1 MKKKTLV
8 ASFGLMVSSLTFAGG
23 LLTNTNQNV
32 AFLRNPARDGAI
44 GIDGVY
50 SNPAGVAFLPD
61 GLHLSLNF
69 QSAYQ
74 TREITSV
81 FGPFAYGA
89 GNRGESSKLF
99 KGDAKAP
106 VVPSLQA
113 AYNRGRWSYSFN
125 FAIGGGGGKCAFEDG
140 LGSFES
146 QAALL
151 PLLGSEMGINSYSLD
166 SYMRGRQYYY
176 GFQIGAAYKIT
187 DNLSAFVG
195 GRLVY
200 ATTNY
205 YGYVKNISVNNPV
218 GGEMV
223 GASALFAGQMA
234 SYLEQVGQLTAAAE
248 QAAAAGNQD
257 LAQQYAELAQK
268 AGAAAK
274 QMGTLAVATED
285 VTLNC
290 DQTGWGFTPIIGLD
304 YKIGK
309 FNFGA
314 KYEFKTK
321 IRLDNRAANSESA
334 ERLAMLDK
342 FRDGRT
348 VKEDIP
354 ALLTLGAQYEILPSL
369 RIMAGY
375 HHYFDKQ
382 ASQEG
387 GSQKLLKSGSREF
400 LAGVEYDIT
409 DRVQASA
416 GWQNTYFGLTDEYMK
431 DMSFNVSSNSLGVGL
446 GIQATKRIK
455 VNVAYFHT
463 FYKDYN
469 RATNDYNGISATVA
483 TAAGQATADA
493 LVASGMLK
501 GSDSFTRTNK
511 VFGLGIDFSF

>member
-32 AFLRNPARDGAI
+32 TFLRNPARDGAI

-74 TREITSV
+74 TREVTSV

-151 PLLGSEMGINSYSLD
+151 PLLGKDMGINSYSMD

-176 GFQIGAAYKIT
+176 GFQIGAAYKVT

-205 YGYVKNISVNNPV
+205 YGYVKNISVNNPAD
-218 GGEMV
+218 GGMV
-223 GASALFAGQMA
+223 SAPVLFSSQMA
-234 SYLEQVGQLTAAAE
+234 SYLEKAGQLTAAAE

-290 DQTGWGFTPIIGLD
+290 DQTGWGFTPTL
-304 YKIGK
+304 
-309 FNFGA
+309 
-314 KYEFKTK
+314 
-321 IRLDNRAANSESA
+321 SA
-334 ERLAMLDK
+334 W
-342 FRDGRT
+342 T
-348 VKEDIP
+348 
-354 ALLTLGAQYEILPSL
+354 
-369 RIMAGY
+369 
-375 HHYFDKQ
+375 
-382 ASQEG
+382 
-387 GSQKLLKSGSREF
+387 
-400 LAGVEYDIT
+400 
-409 DRVQASA
+409 
-416 GWQNTYFGLTDEYMK
+416 
-431 DMSFNVSSNSLGVGL
+431 
-446 GIQATKRIK
+446 IK
-455 VNVAYFHT
+455 
-463 FYKDYN
+463 
-469 RATNDYNGISATVA
+469 
-483 TAAGQATADA
+483 
-493 LVASGMLK
+493 
-501 GSDSFTRTNK
+501 
-511 VFGLGIDFSF
+511 

>member
-23 LLTNTNQNV
+23 LLTNTNQNA

-234 SYLEQVGQLTAAAE
+234 SYLEQAGQLTAAAE

-342 FRDGRT
+342 FRVSSLLRQTSFAGRWFAKIAEERFEGISGRCGIRHHRPCAGQCRMAEHLFRPDGR
-348 VKEDIP
+348 VHERYEFQRKLQ
-354 ALLTLGAQYEILPSL
+354 LL
-369 RIMAGY
+369 RC
-375 HHYFDKQ
+375 
-382 ASQEG
+382 
-387 GSQKLLKSGSREF
+387 
-400 LAGVEYDIT
+400 
-409 DRVQASA
+409 
-416 GWQNTYFGLTDEYMK
+416 
-431 DMSFNVSSNSLGVGL
+431 GL
-446 GIQATKRIK
+446 GDTGYETHQGECGLFP
-455 VNVAYFHT
+455 YF
-463 FYKDYN
+463 
-469 RATNDYNGISATVA
+469 
-483 TAAGQATADA
+483 
-493 LVASGMLK
+493 L
-501 GSDSFTRTNK
+501 
-511 VFGLGIDFSF
+511 

>member
-1 MKKKTLV
+1 
-8 ASFGLMVSSLTFAGG
+8 MVSSLTFAGG

-151 PLLGSEMGINSYSLD
+151 PLLGKDMGINSYSLD

-223 GASALFAGQMA
+223 GASAWFAGQMA
-234 SYLEQVGQLTAAAE
+234 PIFLAMGIIAGIVGGIKGNDICKVYISGCKSMMFACLVIGMGRGILIVMEQGMIFHTILNALAKVLSMMPPSCIAVGMFLMNIVINLFVPSGSGLAALVMPLMGPLAQMTGITAQTAVVAF
-248 QAAAAGNQD
+248 QCAAGFSDCVIPTSSTTN
-257 LAQQYAELAQK
+257 ACIG
-268 AGAAAK
+268 AG
-274 QMGTLAVATED
+274 
-285 VTLNC
+285 
-290 DQTGWGFTPIIGLD
+290 
-304 YKIGK
+304 
-309 FNFGA
+309 
-314 KYEFKTK
+314 
-321 IRLDNRAANSESA
+321 
-334 ERLAMLDK
+334 
-342 FRDGRT
+342 
-348 VKEDIP
+348 
-354 ALLTLGAQYEILPSL
+354 
-369 RIMAGY
+369 
-375 HHYFDKQ
+375 
-382 ASQEG
+382 
-387 GSQKLLKSGSREF
+387 
-400 LAGVEYDIT
+400 
-409 DRVQASA
+409 
-416 GWQNTYFGLTDEYMK
+416 
-431 DMSFNVSSNSLGVGL
+431 
-446 GIQATKRIK
+446 
-455 VNVAYFHT
+455 
-463 FYKDYN
+463 
-469 RATNDYNGISATVA
+469 GISFVQWFRFAIKLALIEWGLSIVFIVIATLIHLA
-483 TAAGQATADA
+483 
-493 LVASGMLK
+493 
-501 GSDSFTRTNK
+501 
-511 VFGLGIDFSF
+511 

>member
-234 SYLEQVGQLTAAAE
+234 SYLEQAGQLTAAAE

-348 VKEDIP
+348 VDPWRAIRNP
-354 ALLTLGAQYEILPSL
+354 PFVA
-369 RIMAGY
+369 Y
-375 HHYFDKQ
+375 H
-382 ASQEG
+382 G
-387 GSQKLLKSGSREF
+387 G
-400 LAGVEYDIT
+400 
-409 DRVQASA
+409 
-416 GWQNTYFGLTDEYMK
+416 
-431 DMSFNVSSNSLGVGL
+431 VSSLLRQTSFAGRRFAKIVEERFEGISGRCGIRHHRPCAGQCRMAEHLFRPDGRVHERHEFQRKLQLLGCGL
-446 GIQATKRIK
+446 GDTGYETHQGECGLFP
-455 VNVAYFHT
+455 YF
-463 FYKDYN
+463 
-469 RATNDYNGISATVA
+469 
-483 TAAGQATADA
+483 
-493 LVASGMLK
+493 L
-501 GSDSFTRTNK
+501 
-511 VFGLGIDFSF
+511 

>member
-234 SYLEQVGQLTAAAE
+234 SYLEQAGQLTAAAE

-304 YKIGK
+304 YKI
-309 FNFGA
+309 
-314 KYEFKTK
+314 
-321 IRLDNRAANSESA
+321 RQ
-334 ERLAMLDK
+334 
-342 FRDGRT
+342 
-348 VKEDIP
+348 V
-354 ALLTLGAQYEILPSL
+354 QL
-369 RIMAGY
+369 RC
-375 HHYFDKQ
+375 Q
-382 ASQEG
+382 
-387 GSQKLLKSGSREF
+387 
-400 LAGVEYDIT
+400 V
-409 DRVQASA
+409 
-416 GWQNTYFGLTDEYMK
+416 
-431 DMSFNVSSNSLGVGL
+431 
-446 GIQATKRIK
+446 
-455 VNVAYFHT
+455 
-463 FYKDYN
+463 
-469 RATNDYNGISATVA
+469 
-483 TAAGQATADA
+483 
-493 LVASGMLK
+493 
-501 GSDSFTRTNK
+501 
-511 VFGLGIDFSF
+511 